1 MAKLDELERVEV
13 ISRQAWRDWLCE
25 NHINRES
32 IWLVTYKK
40 HAGGRYLSYDAIVE
54 EALCFGWIDSLP
66 RKLDADRSMLL
77 ISPRKPKSVWS
88 KLNKE
93 RVEKLTQSGLMM
105 PAGVE
110 KIDRAKANGSWFFL
124 DDVEALQIP
133 DDLSVALAVNSV
145 AKQNFE
151 NFSPSR
157 KKGILQWIKMAKR
170 SQTRQQRIEKTI
182 AYAALNQKVI

>member
-1 MAKLDELERVEV
+1 MAKLDNLERIEV
-13 ISRQAWRDWLCE
+13 VSRQAWRNWLHE
-25 NHINRES
+25 NHARCES

-40 HAGGRYLSYDAIVE
+40 HTGDRYLSYDAVVE

-77 ISPRKPKSVWS
+77 VSPRKPKSVWS

-93 RVEKLTQSGLMM
+93 RVKQLIESELMM
-105 PAGVE
+105 PAGME
-110 KIDRAKANGSWFFL
+110 KIKAAKADGSWTFL
-124 DDVEALQIP
+124 DDVEALLIP
-133 DDLSVALAVNSV
+133 EDLAAALAANAV

-151 NFSPSR
+151 KFSPSA

-170 SQTRQQRIEKTI
+170 SQTRQQRIEKTV
-182 AYAALNQKVI
+182 ACAALNQKAV

>member
-1 MAKLDELERVEV
+1 MANLDNLERVEV
-13 ISRQAWRDWLCE
+13 DIRQDWRSWLSKNQSRP
-25 NHINRES
+25 ES

-40 HAGGRYLSYDAIVE
+40 HMGDRYLSYDAIVE

-77 ISPRKPKSVWS
+77 ISPRQPKSVWS

-93 RVEKLTQSGLMM
+93 RVERLIREGLMT
-105 PAGVE
+105 PAGMKKVE
-110 KIDRAKANGSWFFL
+110 RAKANGSWTFL
-124 DDVEALQIP
+124 DDVEALLIP
-133 DDLSVALAVNSV
+133 EDLSVELEANPV

-151 NFSPSR
+151 KFSPSS

-170 SQTRQQRIEKTI
+170 SQTRRQRIEKTV
-182 AYAALNQKVI
+182 AQAALNQKAI